1 MLLQGVVIDP
11 NNPLGQT
18 VATSQAQDI
27 SNTNIDPFLGQGN
40 AEQHARQNS
49 ADSGLGKCHT
59 TKTSYWFC
67 WITYIFIGFKG
78 TVDLWSYINAYLHT
92 LQIQ

>member
-27 SNTNIDPFLGQGN
+27 SNTNVDPFLGQGN

-49 ADSGLGKCHT
+49 ADSGLGE
-59 TKTSYWFC
+59 
-67 WITYIFIGFKG
+67 
-78 TVDLWSYINAYLHT
+78 
-92 LQIQ
+92 